1 MKKYCFLLTS
11 LAFIFAL
18 EAQGSIRVNYK
29 GSKPTISDFAST
41 YLSAIVYDDDDCI
54 DEASNAFKQ
63 AWTRYRKGI
72 TQPKGEKI
80 IVDQKNGYLLYES
93 QHEEHLLRIEMCYW
107 NETDGK
113 HKLVAVNTASFINGV
128 YNPGQYD
135 HLSFYRYTN
144 ATKKMTMCDAPG
156 FEVAYAEN
164 GAWISYALPRTGK
177 NIIAT
182 YWNQDGKKKQKT
194 LKWNGRKFS
203 F

>member
-1 MKKYCFLLTS
+1 MKKISLTIVLACFTLTM
-11 LAFIFAL
+11 I
-18 EAQGSIRVNYK
+18 AQGSIKVNYK
-29 GSKPTISDFAST
+29 GSRPTINDFVSA
-41 YLSAIVYDDDDCI
+41 YLSTAVYDDDDCI

-80 IVDQKNGYLLYES
+80 TVDQKNGYLLYES
-93 QHEEHLLRIEMCYW
+93 RHDEHMLRIEMCYW
-107 NETDGK
+107 NEADGK
-113 HKLVAVNTASFINGV
+113 HKLIAVNTASFTNGV
-128 YNPGQYD
+128 YNPGQFD

-144 ATKKMTMCDAPG
+144 ATRKMTMCDAPG

-177 NIIAT
+177 DIIAT
-182 YWNQDGKKKQKT
+182 YWNQDGKKKHKT